1 MTWVAPVAQPATTD
15 SVVIA
20 TPTTGLDVATAG
32 CKILLI
38 WNKPLPYGVMSCI
51 VIGRT
56 TGEMPAD
63 CVYTC
68 NKSSLIFNM

>member
-1 MTWVAPVAQPATTD
+1 MCKLCFIKERAFISTVSFATSNTNRTTFSTSVTWVAPVAQPATTD

-38 WNKPLPYGVMSCI
+38 WNKPLP
-51 VIGRT
+51 
-56 TGEMPAD
+56 
-63 CVYTC
+63 
-68 NKSSLIFNM
+68 